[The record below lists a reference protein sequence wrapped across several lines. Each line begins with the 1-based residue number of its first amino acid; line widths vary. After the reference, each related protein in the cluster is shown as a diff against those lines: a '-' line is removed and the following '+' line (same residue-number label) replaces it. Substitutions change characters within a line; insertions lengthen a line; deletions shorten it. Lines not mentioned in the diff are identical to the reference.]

1 MGERDREQSQRR
13 LNETYTWIAFALAA
27 IAGAVDGIGYIILAH
42 IFTSHMSG
50 NTVALMLHVASGNWR
65 EAWRHFEPIVAFFL
79 GVLLGLGTTD
89 ALLQTKLR
97 RMFAAIASTEVALLI
112 AFFLVAHPAE
122 QWMVVLPAGA
132 MGIQNAMLR
141 RVGHRSIRTTYM
153 TGMLTNCAQG
163 LVEAVVAKIN
173 RDDGASEKFKDF
185 LLYGGIWL
193 AFAGGGIFG
202 ALIQLWHG
210 SVSLFL
216 PIGGLAALVL
226 YDVFDPVAKHPS
238 EADRGQG
245 EGSSSR
251 REAG

>member
-1 MGERDREQSQRR
+1 MSEPGRRRSQRR
-13 LNETYTWIAFALAA
+13 LSQTYTWVAFALAA

-50 NTVALMLHVASGNWR
+50 NTVALMLHVASGNWH
-65 EAWRHFEPIVAFFL
+65 EAWRHFEPIVAFFC
-79 GVLLGLGTTD
+79 GVLFGLATTD
-89 ALLQTKLR
+89 TLLQTKLK
-97 RMFAAIASTEVALLI
+97 RMFGAIAVTEVALLI
-112 AFFLVAHPAE
+112 AFFLVAHPVE

-141 RVGHRSIRTTYM
+141 RVGHHSVRTTYM

-163 LVEAVVAKIN
+163 LVEAVFAKLGK
-173 RDDGASEKFKDF
+173 DDDAADKFKDF

-193 AFAGGGIFG
+193 AFAIGGIVG
-202 ALIQLWHG
+202 AVLQLQHG

-216 PIGGLAALVL
+216 PIGGLAGLIL
-226 YDVFDPVAKHPS
+226 YDLFDPVTQPAPEKTDDKS
-238 EADRGQG
+238 EEA
-245 EGSSSR
+245 SSR